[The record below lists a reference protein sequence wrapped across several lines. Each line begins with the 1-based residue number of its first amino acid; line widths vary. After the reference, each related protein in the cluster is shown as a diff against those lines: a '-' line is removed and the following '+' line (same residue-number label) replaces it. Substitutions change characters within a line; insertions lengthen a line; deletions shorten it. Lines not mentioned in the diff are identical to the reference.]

1 MGMNETPSAD
11 RVHIGFFGRRNAGKS
26 SIVNKVTGQELAV
39 VSDVKG
45 TTTDPVSKAMELLPM
60 GPVVIIDTPGIDD
73 EGHLGELRV
82 RKAKQVLNRVDV
94 AVLVVDATVGKTSV
108 DEELIRIFKE
118 KEIPYLV
125 VYNKADLLKTKDG
138 NPFSSE
144 NKLNQNTHTDTV
156 KENSV
161 SQNQDHE
168 IQNTEQSIYASAAT
182 GQNIYELKER
192 IASLAVTDEL
202 KLRLIGDLLD
212 PSDFAI
218 LVVPIDKAAPKGRLI
233 LPQQQTIRDV
243 LEAGAAAIV
252 IKEDELSNTLET
264 LGKKPKLVITDSQ
277 VFAKVSKE
285 TPEDIWL
292 TSFSILF
299 ARFKG
304 NLKAAAA
311 GAAAIDRLKDG
322 DKILISEGCTHH
334 RQCDDIGTVKLP
346 RWIRNYTGK
355 DLEFEYSSGREFPE
369 DVTKYS
375 LIVHC
380 GGCMLNER
388 EMRYRQKC
396 ALDQEIPITNYGI
409 AIAYMQGILK
419 RCVEMFPDVRKELDQ

>member
-11 RVHIGFFGRRNAGKS
+11 RVHIGFFGKRNAGKS

-45 TTTDPVSKAMELLPM
+45 TTTDPVSKAMELLPL

-138 NPFSSE
+138 NRLSSE
-144 NKLNQNTHTDTV
+144 NKLNQNA
-156 KENSV
+156 
-161 SQNQDHE
+161 
-168 IQNTEQSIYASAAT
+168 EQSIYASAVT

-202 KLRLIGDLLD
+202 KLRLVGDLLE
-212 PSDFAI
+212 PSDFVI

-252 IKEDELSNTLET
+252 IKEDELSNTLEN

-355 DLEFEYSSGREFPE
+355 DLEFEYSSGRDFPE